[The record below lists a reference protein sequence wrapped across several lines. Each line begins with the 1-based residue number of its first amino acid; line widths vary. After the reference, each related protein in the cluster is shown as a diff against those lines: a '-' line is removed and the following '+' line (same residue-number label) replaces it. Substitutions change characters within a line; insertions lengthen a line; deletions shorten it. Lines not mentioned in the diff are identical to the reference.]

1 MTEEIKNIEF
11 VAACIEGDKL
21 YGAGIGVNIL
31 FEYDLIAKTIKRL
44 GVFEGFKIPFA
55 FDICKIFKY
64 EGKLYCFSRH
74 SYEVAMYCLEK
85 DRRVKRMKRFLS
97 DVYVV

>member
-31 FEYDLIAKTIKRL
+31 FKYVKFLSMKESYIVSLVTRMKLQCIVWKRIHL
-44 GVFEGFKIPFA
+44 RI
-55 FDICKIFKY
+55 I
-64 EGKLYCFSRH
+64 
-74 SYEVAMYCLEK
+74 